1 MKNILLGDFYPVGTK
16 VIYEDGYST
25 ILTGKS
31 YLKTGNYHLGK
42 KIVGV
47 DNVVLSPEE
56 IANQKR
62 DTAEQERIDKWL
74 QKYDNE
80 EELRKERE
88 AANARHRDLGKRGLL
103 PPDKGYSGEG
113 PPPPGAQPNAGGG
126 SKSRRGQK
134 RKKSRKG
141 RSRKRHS
148 SKTSRRRG
156 RR

>member
-1 MKNILLGDFYPVGTK
+1 MKDISLGDFYPVGTK
-16 VIYEDGYST
+16 VIYEDGDST
-25 ILTGKS
+25 ILTGIS

-47 DNVVLSPEE
+47 VNVVLSPEE
-56 IANQKR
+56 IA
-62 DTAEQERIDKWL
+62 EQERHDKWR
-74 QKYDNE
+74 QEYDKKE
-80 EELRKERE
+80 EQRKGRE
-88 AANARHRDLGKRGLL
+88 AANAHLRDLGKRGLL

-113 PPPPGAQPNAGGG
+113 PPPPSAQPNAGGG